1 MQQLLGGNS
10 QKIVL
15 LIGERGQREVLL
27 DLTAVLGLRGPVRV
41 LDAGNGFDPYMV
53 TRAIRRQTARLYE
66 VMERIYVA
74 RAFTCYQVIT
84 LLQQTPASPAPHLVF
99 DLLATF
105 ADEAVTYRESVRLLQ
120 IGMAQ
125 LLRLREQAPVVVS
138 ARSGLAGQRAGLLRL
153 LKRTADVVLL
163 ANAPAAVAAVERLL

>member
-1 MQQLLGGNS
+1 MQRLLDGNS

-15 LIGERGQREVLL
+15 LVGERGQKEVLL

-41 LDAGNGFDPYMV
+41 LDAGNRFDPYVV
-53 TRAIRRQTARLYE
+53 TRAIRRQTAQLYK

-84 LLQQTPASPAPHLVF
+84 LLQQTPATPVPHLVF

-105 ADEAVTYRESVRLLQ
+105 ADEAVTYTESMRLLQ
-120 IGMAQ
+120 IGVAQ
-125 LLRLREQAPVVVS
+125 LLRLRAQAPVIVS

-163 ANAPAAVAAVERLL
+163 PDTPADVTLERLL